1 MKNIKRINKCSKR
14 LSIWDENQ
22 SKFVAIGAEDGIG
35 GRFCG
40 YEDELTLDETFD
52 RGIIMFKESRQ
63 DKPIKPFTPVRI
75 EFAENDGVRNDE
87 TYSPTKEGYV
97 ATEYWLSSVS
107 DVVQDTIFT
116 DRPNTYTHRALLA
129 EPTFLLTQS
138 ICDTLTFTN
147 KLGHNVYDPNAKPV
161 LPIES
166 WESASSF
173 YELKNKNNYYGP
185 INAVGSVYIEIASFE
200 YVISLKTPP
209 GVLDSYSQKETGVE
223 VVLNNKIISQKS
235 GTIRVPIELDENI
248 LIIRY
253 KTKFSHYRF
262 RSDPSAGGIVLGDWL
277 VKDKPITFEYKINIF
292 KSKNIY
298 TSKPYY
304 TISEVIRR
312 ILEVGVVRQKSE
324 PIRYKIKQEILEK
337 YENVR
342 APEFHITRNTLFE
355 ALLQVG
361 HYVHAIPRLL
371 WNEEDNAFNL
381 ITFDELGCD
390 EEWKPSECDILTG
403 KRCTLNAEEYYGAF
417 DSVVSNMINT
427 TNEAEASVQDLL
439 KTTRTEEGSWLI
451 ENDTATIT
459 TDFPIYQVLEL
470 KAKSFVNGWEVD
482 LTPYLYEAAEYQTLS
497 SFDTLYPSSKCY
509 ALTYKQGD
517 CKINGLSFIRK
528 SSITEMSPA
537 RDAALT
543 NILYEKIGISKDEIG
558 PYRDIAFSVK
568 YIPIVSARIVQ
579 KKAYKGNYD
588 LNNSLIYNQQENTL
602 ESTLY
607 GEHVKGV
614 LAMIGNE
621 LEFLKYKVYDFNNW
635 PKCGQKIN
643 GKYIFDIRRN
653 ILSNDSIEFNMILTE
668 NFNKLNGYYGV
679 QSNFRLFDVSE
690 KQSINREINYGN
702 NILLSTQ
709 NKQRTN
715 NFPLKNVGAMVKDT
729 LLGFKGTNNLCVI
742 AQGFSNIID
751 EKGSKEVGQA
761 IQNPIKKGLITGSMG
776 NSIFFNYKYVDNYSA
791 GEKAEIYEQNK
802 EYKYS
807 QKLVPYGDVYGELYY
822 LKLHILKN
830 KDSDNLDEA
839 KNAPE
844 CEYDFTNTNNVV
856 FDYATDPLVIR
867 KDSRECLNV
876 TTQINFVAEDK
887 EIVIGRLLCLRNS
900 LVNMN
905 ANYPTPKLVLLP
917 YKVNMLNSY
926 LDLTNAT
933 SLGELNE
940 EDFEKENNVVIGIK
954 PKIDPE
960 DKIDPEGTYKSWAIV
975 DTATGEYYLAVN
987 NDKGILNDGGIK
999 AVYFNY

>member
-1 MKNIKRINKCSKR
+1 MKNIKRMNKCSKR
-14 LSIWDENQ
+14 LSIWDENK

-75 EFAENDGVRNDE
+75 EFAENDGVRNDD

-116 DRPNTYTHRALLA
+116 DRPNTYTHRALLV

-147 KLGHNVYDPNAKPV
+147 RLGHNVYDPNAAEV
-161 LPIES
+161 LPTTYGPDTAFRAMSIDNMIAHYASPIIASKEFEFDINGFDEIFSIKPDPNSRES
-166 WESASSF
+166 WSIGERWVEIYINGHIIDKIKQQTTTIIKIKPETENDILEIKYIGHFSYSV
-173 YELKNKNNYYGP
+173 KNNVGMWEQKYQ
-185 INAVGSVYIEIASFE
+185 NAEFGYVYKMEIRH
-200 YVISLKTPP
+200 
-209 GVLDSYSQKETGVE
+209 
-223 VVLNNKIISQKS
+223 NKH
-235 GTIRVPIELDENI
+235 
-248 LIIRY
+248 
-253 KTKFSHYRF
+253 F
-262 RSDPSAGGIVLGDWL
+262 
-277 VKDKPITFEYKINIF
+277 VK
-292 KSKNIY
+292 
-298 TSKPYY
+298 KPYY

-381 ITFDELGCD
+381 ITFDELGGD

-543 NILYEKIGISKDEIG
+543 NILYEKIGISKDKIG

-588 LNNSLIYNQQENTL
+588 LNNTLIYNQQENTL

-621 LEFLKYKVYDFNNW
+621 LEFLKYKVFDFNNW
-635 PKCGQKIN
+635 PKCGQKID

-715 NFPLKNVGAMVKDT
+715 NFPLKNVGIMVKDT

-742 AQGFSNIID
+742 AQGFSNILN
-751 EKGSKEVGQA
+751 ENGTKEVGVE

-776 NSIFFNYKYVDNYSA
+776 NSIFFNYKYADNYSA

-830 KDSDNLDEA
+830 KDSANLDEA

-844 CEYDFTNTNNVV
+844 CEYDFANTNNVV

-926 LDLTNAT
+926 LDLTKAT

-940 EDFEKENNVVIGIK
+940 EDFEKENDVVIGIK
-954 PKIDPE
+954 PKIGPE
-960 DKIDPEGTYKSWAIV
+960 DKIDPEGMYKSWAIV

-987 NDKGILNDGGIK
+987 NDKGILNDGNIK

>member
-1 MKNIKRINKCSKR
+1 MKNIKRMNKCSKR
-14 LSIWDENQ
+14 LSIWDENK

-35 GRFCG
+35 GRFCA
-40 YEDELTLDETFD
+40 YEDDLTLDETFD
-52 RGIIMFKESRQ
+52 KGIIMFKESKQ
-63 DKPIKPFTPVRI
+63 DNPIKPFTPVRI
-75 EFAENDGVRNDE
+75 EFAENDGICNDD
-87 TYSPTKEGYV
+87 TYSPSKKGYV
-97 ATEYWLSSVS
+97 TTEYWLSSVS

-116 DRPNTYTHRALLA
+116 DKPTYTHKALLV

-147 KLGHNVYDPNAKPV
+147 RLGHNIYDPNAAEV
-161 LPIES
+161 LPTTYGPDTAFRAMSIDNTITHYASPIIASKEFDFDINGFDEIFSIKPDPNSRES
-166 WESASSF
+166 WSIGERWVEIYINGHIIDKIKQQTTTTIKIKPETENDILEIKYVGHFSYSI
-173 YELKNKNNYYGP
+173 KNNVGMWEQKYQ
-185 INAVGSVYIEIASFE
+185 NAEFGYVYKMEIRH
-200 YVISLKTPP
+200 
-209 GVLDSYSQKETGVE
+209 
-223 VVLNNKIISQKS
+223 NKH
-235 GTIRVPIELDENI
+235 
-248 LIIRY
+248 
-253 KTKFSHYRF
+253 F
-262 RSDPSAGGIVLGDWL
+262 
-277 VKDKPITFEYKINIF
+277 VK
-292 KSKNIY
+292 
-298 TSKPYY
+298 KPYY

-371 WNEEDNAFNL
+371 WNEKDNAFNL
-381 ITFDELGCD
+381 ITFDELGGD

-543 NILYEKIGISKDEIG
+543 NILYEKIGISKDKIG

-588 LNNSLIYNQQENTL
+588 LNNTLIYNQQENTL

-621 LEFLKYKVYDFNNW
+621 LEFLKYKVYNFNNW
-635 PKCGQKIN
+635 PKCGQKID

-715 NFPLKNVGAMVKDT
+715 NFPLKNVGIMVKDT

-742 AQGFSNIID
+742 AQGFSNILN
-751 EKGSKEVGQA
+751 ENGTKEVGVA

-776 NSIFFNYKYVDNYSA
+776 NSIFFNYKYADNYSA

-830 KDSDNLDEA
+830 KDSANLDEA

-926 LDLTNAT
+926 LDLTNAWAVKD
-933 SLGELNE
+933 LDKF
-940 EDFEKENNVVIGIK
+940 DFKATEKEGIIGVRPNVTFKLPNGRE
-954 PKIDPE
+954 P
-960 DKIDPEGTYKSWAIV
+960 YKSWAIV

-987 NDKGILNDGGIK
+987 NDEGILNDGDIK